1 MKIKQHLFPI
11 ILLAVFFLVIAVGM
25 ASGYWQTQGGGRRGH
40 AAVAA
45 VEVALDGAGG

>member
-1 MKIKQHLFPI
+1 MRIKQYLFPVM
-11 ILLAVFFLVIAVGM
+11 LLAVFFLVIAVGM

-40 AAVAA
+40 AQLAA